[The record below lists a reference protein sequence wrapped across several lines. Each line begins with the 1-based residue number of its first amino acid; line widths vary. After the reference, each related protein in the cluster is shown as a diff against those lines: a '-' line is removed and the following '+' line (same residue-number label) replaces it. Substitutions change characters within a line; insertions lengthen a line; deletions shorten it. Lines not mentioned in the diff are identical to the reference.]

1 MPAISQGIADAK
13 RVGGVGSM
21 LAAMTQAYRNADN
34 FGEVWYLPL
43 ADDPAAQPGEASV
56 TFTAN
61 ASDSGVLA
69 LYIAGVLVSLA
80 VLPSHAP
87 GALATALT
95 AKINAAVDLPV
106 TAKVDSTTPGK
117 VNLTAK
123 NKGLAA
129 SDIDVRL
136 NYLGN
141 AGGETLPAGLGV
153 TLTPMSGGQLN
164 PAGGGAG
171 EPAGHGVRLH
181 RAAIHGRCVAECHEG
196 ISQYKDGALVVVEP
210 AVWSCVRG
218 SSWHAWSPH
227 HVR

>member
-1 MPAISQGIADAK
+1 MTRRRSWRSK
-13 RVGGVGSM
+13 RDVHCKRIGFWRPGPVYRRCLGVVGV
-21 LAAMTQAYRNADN
+21 
-34 FGEVWYLPL
+34 LPSH
-43 ADDPAAQPGEASV
+43 ASV

-117 VNLTAK
+117 PDGQ

-153 TLTPMSGGQLN
+153 TLRP
-164 PAGGGAG
+164 
-171 EPAGHGVRLH
+171 
-181 RAAIHGRCVAECHEG
+181 IYGRQTWPELLRYLCVQIPRDHSRHWLFRRCSRRRC
-196 ISQYKDGALVVVEP
+196 I
-210 AVWSCVRG
+210 RG
-218 SSWHAWSPH
+218 STCRIGTRCSGTGCPPLPWGGWNCCAGKRDHDLPRKRLRRA
-227 HVR
+227 R

>member
-1 MPAISQGIADAK
+1 
-13 RVGGVGSM
+13 M

-164 PAGGGAG
+164 P
-171 EPAGHGVRLH
+171 RW
-181 RAAIHGRCVAECHEG
+181 RRRWRTCRTWSSTSSRCHTRT
-196 ISQYKDGALVVVEP
+196 L
-210 AVWSCVRG
+210 R
-218 SSWHAWSPH
+218 
-227 HVR
+227 R